1 MIDGLWHV
9 WEEVE
14 FDRAVSLVKIELNLL
29 RIDRLGYDNPFDV
42 FDFFQKFS
50 IEYAIP
56 LFKFSYFWYYK

>member
-9 WEEVE
+9 REEIE
-14 FDRAVSLVKIELNLL
+14 FNRTISLIKIELNLL
-29 RIDRLGYDNPFDV
+29 RIDCFGDDNPFDV

-50 IEYAIP
+50 VEYAIP